1 MRLLRMPIDLWYDI
15 LAVVWVDAITATEVA
30 TLTYFVIS
38 VIVGIMGLFICAH
51 FDNTATETYMH

>member
-1 MRLLRMPIDLWYDI
+1 MPIDLWYDI

>member
-15 LAVVWVDAITATEVA
+15 LATTWIDAITATEVA

-38 VIVGIMGLFICAH
+38 VIVGIAGLFICAN